1 MVQKENIFQ
10 RITVILFAMA
20 LCLLPGCSGD
30 NVLLPEPPQN
40 DNKNA
45 TALQFTVG
53 IADDAPT
60 RALTEKASFS
70 DGEEIGIYIY
80 KKDGSLLKENLKATV
95 ASGGNS
101 LTFTAGAP
109 VITEDVDIK
118 AYYPFR
124 SNNDYTTVPTSG
136 YLPYIANANATIL
149 NANVTLKFT
158 KNIAK
163 LEITLIACP
172 DFKNAGKYGTVFG
185 MAVGSDEI
193 TEYSRNKG
201 GWCVYTVT
209 KYLQAANRNSA
220 IYENGAYKAPVKDK
234 TFEAGKIYKYNYNF
248 LTKEENS
255 NLITSIEDFQKIE
268 KGKKYSQIN
277 DLTSPDGKLWQANVE
292 LEKGRTMATDF

>member
-1 MVQKENIFQ
+1 MLSRQ
-10 RITVILFAMA
+10 
-20 LCLLPGCSGD
+20 
-30 NVLLPEPPQN
+30 
-40 DNKNA
+40 
-45 TALQFTVG
+45 
-53 IADDAPT
+53 
-60 RALTEKASFS
+60 FS
-70 DGEEIGIYIY
+70 DLYRR
-80 KKDGSLLKENLKATV
+80 D
-95 ASGGNS
+95 
-101 LTFTAGAP
+101 P
-109 VITEDVDIK
+109 VLTEDVDIK
-118 AYYPFR
+118 AYYHFR

-292 LEKGRTMATDF
+292 LEKGRTMATAF